1 MSEIF
6 PITGNIA
13 GPLNVSNEDDV
24 DNARAFGTIYV
35 DKYNPKTQK
44 YDKSEKR
51 PFTAFG
57 RDALNLADSVEA
69 FIADNDDKKPRVIAL
84 VRLGSYEEEGENRKG
99 ETVDKTRY
107 GLTLVESGLSNKWHV
122 TTGWPD
128 DHAGSGGSSKSGNR
142 RRRKDDEPV
151 DEEPQNEPADEPTE
165 EQPADEPATTR
176 SRSSSRG
183 SSARSG
189 GSARASSGGSS
200 RARSGGSRARAGSG
214 ARRR

>member
-35 DKYNPKTQK
+35 DKFNPKTQK

-151 DEEPQNEPADEPTE
+151 DEEPAEEPADE
-165 EQPADEPATTR
+165 QQSTR

-183 SSARSG
+183 SSASSR